1 MKHYWLVFWLER
13 WTDGTVK
20 AFKTAVHCETLT
32 RAATLAHNDIFIR
45 SRAND
50 TEFLIYSVGL
60 ADADAADLIGKAETD
75 ALGID
80 WPE

>member
-13 WTDGTVK
+13 WPDSTVK
-20 AFKTAVHCETLT
+20 AFKTAVHEDTLSH
-32 RAATLAHNDIFIR
+32 AASTAHNEIYLR
-45 SRAND
+45 SRNNG

-60 ADADAADLIGKAETD
+60 ADADAAELIGKAETD
-75 ALGID
+75 ILGID